1 MRISSLQLDQI
12 FQLRCYGADTQYRTS
27 RPELAATESAHSI
40 EAGTIRENKLNI
52 SQVSWPAPSVTH
64 IFYYY
69 QIYYY
74 QIQISRIPLTSFI
87 IMKVSIK

>member
-12 FQLRCYGADTQYRTS
+12 FQLRCYGADTQYRTN

-52 SQVSWPAPSVTH
+52 SQVSWMALGVTH
-64 IFYYY
+64 TY
-69 QIYYY
+69 
-74 QIQISRIPLTSFI
+74 FI
-87 IMKVSIK
+87 IIKFKSPGFL

>member
-12 FQLRCYGADTQYRTS
+12 FQLRCYGADTQYRTN
-27 RPELAATESAHSI
+27 RPELAASESAHSI

-69 QIYYY
+69 QI
-74 QIQISRIPLTSFI
+74 QISRIPLTSFI
-87 IMKVSIK
+87 ILKVSIKVRLH